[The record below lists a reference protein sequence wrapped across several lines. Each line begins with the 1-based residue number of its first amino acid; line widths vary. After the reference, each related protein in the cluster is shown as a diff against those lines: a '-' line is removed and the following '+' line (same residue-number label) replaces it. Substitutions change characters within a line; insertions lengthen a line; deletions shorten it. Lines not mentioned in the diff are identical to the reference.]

1 MFSLLSTPPPLKRA
15 NLQLLLEYAWSSE
28 AFTAT
33 DAMSIGLTRSTII
46 DLLDEL
52 ASCGLVIELPNSR
65 EDGSYQ
71 KGRPARRFEF
81 AADAGVVV
89 GVDAGREHLT
99 TTVSNLRGTTI
110 STAQVEV
117 DPEADSPETRR
128 DLLRR
133 VVTDQLGVTGHAFG
147 EVAAICIGVPAPVDA
162 RGNSPTHVERFWQR
176 TNPDFVT
183 VFQEQ
188 IPIIRVENDALLAAV
203 AEGSVGGGVGSSDFV
218 TFLSGERFGAGIVVD
233 GRLLRGAHGGVGEM
247 LGLDLVAGAEGV
259 DGLGLRAARLARA
272 AVAEANVLP
281 GSPLLRV
288 EPEQI
293 DGKLVLEAARDGD
306 PDARRVV
313 TEVGGVLAR
322 IVGLVASLFDPERVI
337 IAGGVAPGADGII
350 AAAREELPALLH
362 LPVPQLV
369 RSELGAGVVSI
380 GAVQH
385 ALSSVRASILDL

>member
-15 NLQLLLEYAWSSE
+15 NLQSLLEYAWSSE
-28 AFTAT
+28 AFTVT

-52 ASCGLVIELPNSR
+52 ASCGLIIELPNSR

-99 TTVSNLRGTTI
+99 TTVSNLRGATI

-162 RGNSPTHVERFWQR
+162 RGSSPTHVERFWQR

>member
-52 ASCGLVIELPNSR
+52 ASCGLVTELPNSR
-65 EDGSYQ
+65 QDGSYQ

-99 TTVSNLRGTTI
+99 TTVSNLRGSTI
-110 STAQVEV
+110 GTSQVEV

-133 VVTDQLGVTGHAFG
+133 VVTDQLGVTGHAFE
-147 EVAAICIGVPAPVDA
+147 EVAAICIGVPAPVDG
-162 RGNSPTHVERFWQR
+162 RGTSPTHVDRFWQR

-183 VFQEQ
+183 VFEEQ

-259 DGLGLRAARLARA
+259 DGLGLRAARLAKA
-272 AVAEANVLP
+272 AVADGNVLP

-322 IVGLVASLFDPERVI
+322 IAGLVASLFDPERVI

-385 ALSSVRASILDL
+385 ALSSLRASILDL

>member
-1 MFSLLSTPPPLKRA
+1 MFSLPSSPSPLKRL
-15 NLQLLLEYAWSSE
+15 NLQLLLEYAWGSG

-33 DAMSIGLTRSTII
+33 DAMSIGLTRSTTI

-52 ASCGLVIELPNSR
+52 AACGLVTELPNSR
-65 EDGSYQ
+65 EDGTYQ

-81 AADAGVVV
+81 AADTALVV

-99 TTVSNLRGTTI
+99 TTVANLRGETV
-110 STAQVEV
+110 SSGQVEV
-117 DPEADSPETRR
+117 DPEADSPGTRR
-128 DLLRR
+128 ELLRR
-133 VVTDQLGVTGHAFG
+133 VVTNQLATTGHSLEA
-147 EVAAICIGVPAPVDA
+147 VAGICIGVPAPVDA
-162 RGNSPTHVERFWQR
+162 RGISPVHVEGFWQR

-183 VFQEQ
+183 VFDAEV
-188 IPIIRVENDALLAAV
+188 PIIRVENDALLAAV
-203 AEGSVGGGVGSSDFV
+203 AEGSVGGGVGCSDFV

-272 AVAEANVLP
+272 AVEGGAVSA
-281 GSPLLRV
+281 GSPLLSVPV
-288 EPEQI
+288 EAI

-306 PDARRVV
+306 ADARRVV
-313 TEVGGVLAR
+313 AEVGAVLAR
-322 IVGLVASLFDPERVI
+322 IAGLVASLFDPERVI
-337 IAGGVAPGADGII
+337 VAGGVAPGAEGLLE
-350 AAAREELPALLH
+350 AARAELPALLH

-369 RSELGAGVVSI
+369 RSELGAGVVSV

-385 ALSSVRASILDL
+385 ALRSVRDGILDL

>member
-1 MFSLLSTPPPLKRA
+1 MFSLPSTPPPLKRA
-15 NLQLLLEYAWSSE
+15 NLQLLLEYAWSCE

-52 ASCGLVIELPNSR
+52 ASCGLITELPNSR
-65 EDGSYQ
+65 QDGSYQ

-99 TTVSNLRGTTI
+99 TTVSNLRGSTI
-110 STAQVEV
+110 STGQVEV

-133 VVTDQLGVTGHAFG
+133 VVTDQLGVTGHAFE

-162 RGNSPTHVERFWQR
+162 RGSSPTHVDRFWQR

-183 VFQEQ
+183 VFEEQ

-247 LGLDLVAGAEGV
+247 LGLDLVAGAGGV

-272 AVAEANVLP
+272 AVADGNVLP

-288 EPEQI
+288 ESEQI
-293 DGKLVLEAARDGD
+293 DGKIVLEAARDGD

-362 LPVPQLV
+362 LPVPHLV